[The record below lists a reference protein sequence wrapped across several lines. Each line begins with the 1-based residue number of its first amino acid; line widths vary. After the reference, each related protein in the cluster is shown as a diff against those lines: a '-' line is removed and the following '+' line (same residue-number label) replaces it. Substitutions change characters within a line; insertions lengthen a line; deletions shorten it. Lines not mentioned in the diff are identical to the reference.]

1 MHTCNSLWREM
12 IFMCMQCLV
21 AVQICALCR
30 FAQKIHDSES
40 WAWMHT
46 WNRRKKQNNNFHHHH
61 QDHHDLRRSVPCPIQ
76 GREVCLVKSFF
87 LSQRQNP
94 GPPIHHH
101 QQQKFSFFR
110 LESTANS
117 SLLSLI
123 KSEAARS
130 QFTKWRETL
139 QRRWKAPSR
148 LQDACIHSF
157 SWLRSSLKIDFAP
170 MQQSR
175 RQEKYR
181 KILAA
186 QEL

>member
-87 LSQRQNP
+87 LSQRLNP

-139 QRRWKAPSR
+139 QRRWH
-148 LQDACIHSF
+148 LQGFKTPASTLFLGWGVVFLNIN
-157 SWLRSSLKIDFAP
+157 FAQI
-170 MQQSR
+170 QQHR
-175 RQEKYR
+175 GR
-181 KILAA
+181 KNPVKF
-186 QEL
+186 